1 MDPLPKISIPEGAFL
16 VETTPNLATMV
27 PGPVTRLLIEL
38 EYLKPER
45 VQEPGLADGEEETR
59 VAFLFG
65 LTVHQPQPV
74 TIEISEPKITI
85 TLHGNP
91 AAAAQAA

>member
-1 MDPLPKISIPEGAFL
+1 MDTLQKVSIPEGAFL

-27 PGPVTRLLIEL
+27 PGPVIHLVIEVEL
-38 EYLKPER
+38 LKPER
-45 VQEPGLADGEEETR
+45 VQEPGLTDSTEETK
-59 VAFLFG
+59 VAYIFG

-74 TIEISEPKITI
+74 TLELSEPKITI

-91 AAAAQAA
+91 AGTAQAA